1 MCAGLLAGLGFSLL
15 PCPLWALCAL
25 AVLAVAVLLAV
36 PLSLHPNKQ
45 YLLENKKALILRSR
59 LSVLANFAVAAAL
72 AALQWVPVSI
82 VTAGYLLSA
91 LSRLYAKAH
100 YKPTSA

>member
-25 AVLAVAVLLAV
+25 AVLAVAVLLAI
-36 PLSLHPNKQ
+36 PLTLHPNKQ
-45 YLLENKKALILRSR
+45 VSVGKQEALILRSR
-59 LSVLANFAVAAAL
+59 LSVLGSFAVAAAL
-72 AALQWVPVSI
+72 AALQWVPASI

-91 LSRLYAKAH
+91 LSCLYAKAH
-100 YKPTSA
+100 YRPAS